1 MNNNYN
7 IIIDNAYRTPLHS
20 LNLQKIYIIN
30 VSFIFRD
37 QHLMTTEFLKGL
49 NKYWYPRG
57 HFIFSQKV
65 KEKERAATAVQQT
78 CVPLWQKNPT

>member
-1 MNNNYN
+1 MHIAHPY
-7 IIIDNAYRTPLHS
+7 IVLTSKKR
-20 LNLQKIYIIN
+20 YIIN

-65 KEKERAATAVQQT
+65 KEKERAATEVLQT